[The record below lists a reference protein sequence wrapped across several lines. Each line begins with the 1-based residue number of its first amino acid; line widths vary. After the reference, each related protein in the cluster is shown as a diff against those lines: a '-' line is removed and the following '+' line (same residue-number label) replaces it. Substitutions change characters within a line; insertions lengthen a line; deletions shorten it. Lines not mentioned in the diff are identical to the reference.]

1 MSALATI
8 INRFAPVAGSRRIGP
23 IGLECALHAL
33 HMVQLEA
40 GRDGRVGVRARAS
53 LSYPCPLE
61 ELLDAPDQLKLLIK
75 RALREHDFSGREVV
89 TTLPSPDLQIMPVT
103 YHVAQDESPEAALVA
118 VISERLDGEFSDYV
132 VDYTPVRTEARGG
145 EQLAIVAVAKRDA
158 VINYLEALRT
168 CGLHTEHLEVGPT
181 AIRRLISALGDR
193 TQHENVMA
201 INFGRHSSYITV
213 ISGAR
218 LLFDQA
224 IQFGETGLLVR
235 IASELEMSEPAV
247 TELVQQHSLLPNA
260 SQDSERERE
269 IAETLVQIVK
279 PEFLR
284 LVEEINRTLIYTASQ
299 THGKQISRIYILGS
313 LARWRGTDALLRS
326 LVKLDVKTIPNPLKP
341 FFTPGR
347 RAADDTGEPAPEIA
361 VATGLALNGMM
372 DDDGD

>member
-8 INRFAPVAGSRRIGP
+8 INRFNPVKGKRRIGP

-33 HMVQLEA
+33 HMVQLET
-40 GRDGRVGVRARAS
+40 GPDGRVQVRARATM
-53 LSYPCPLE
+53 SYPCPLD
-61 ELLDAPDQLKLLIK
+61 ELLTLPDQMKLLIK
-75 RALREHDFSGREVV
+75 RALRVFNFSGREVV

-103 YHVAQDESPEAALVA
+103 YQVGQGESHEAALIG
-118 VISERLDGEFSDYV
+118 VIAERLDGEFSDYV
-132 VDYTPVRTEARGG
+132 VDYTSVRTEERTG
-145 EQLAIVAVAKRDA
+145 ERLAIVAVAKRET
-158 VINYLEALRT
+158 VINYLELLRK

-181 AIRRLISALGDR
+181 AIRRLVSALGER
-193 TQHENVMA
+193 NRHENVMA

-213 ISGAR
+213 VSGAR

-235 IASELEMSEPAV
+235 IARELDMTEVAV
-247 TELVQQHSLLPNA
+247 TELVQQHSLAPDA
-260 SQDSERERE
+260 EQGSERERD

-299 THGKQISRIYILGS
+299 THGEQISRIYILGS
-313 LARWRGTDALLRS
+313 LARWQGTDALLKS
-326 LVKLDVKTIPNPLKP
+326 LVKLDVKTIPDPLKP
-341 FFTPGR
+341 FFTFGQR
-347 RAADDTGEPAPEIA
+347 GADAGEAVPEIA

-372 DDDGD
+372 DDD